1 MDEFLPP
8 RGDGDGVVA
17 AADNGLDPGAVADA
31 VDFARTHETPPAT
44 TAYDHSTEDPWP
56 GDPPEHAGALGP
68 FPDRR
73 GGANGLVLRNGNL
86 VAEWGDTTRVDH
98 CFSVA
103 KSFLSLLAGVAVDR
117 GRFAVTDPVA
127 ETVDDG
133 GFEGHNAAV
142 TWEHLLHG
150 TSEWA
155 GTLFGKPDTV
165 DRNRPVGRE
174 SEAVGERG
182 VRELREPGTYW
193 EYNDVR
199 INRLAL
205 SLLRAF
211 ATPLP
216 RVLAHEVLDPIG
228 ASRTWQW
235 HGYHNS
241 RVEVAGESMR
251 SVSGGGHWG
260 GGLWAS
266 TRDLARVGQLLLDGG
281 RWDGTQV
288 LPASWVE
295 RATTP
300 GPVEPGYGYLFWL
313 NTDEERFPG
322 TPESAFAALGYG
334 TNQVWVDPEHDLVV
348 VLRWLDPETPDGEVY
363 RRLVEAVA

>member
-1 MDEFLPP
+1 MDAFLPP
-8 RGDGDGVVA
+8 RSHGDGVVA
-17 AADNGLDPGAVADA
+17 AADHGLNPAAVADA
-31 VDFARTHETPPAT
+31 IAYARTRETPPAT
-44 TAYDHSTEDPWP
+44 TAYDHSTEDPWE

-73 GGANGLVLRNGNL
+73 GGQNGLILREGHL
-86 VAEWGDTTRVDH
+86 VAEWGDTTRIDH

-117 GRFAVTDPVA
+117 GLFAVTDPVC

-155 GTLFGKPDTV
+155 GTLFGKPDTA

-174 SEAVGERG
+174 AATVGERG
-182 VRELREPGTYW
+182 DRELREPGTYW

-199 INRLAL
+199 INRLSL

-211 ATPLP
+211 ENPLP
-216 RVLAHEVLDPIG
+216 RVLTHEVFDPIN
-228 ASRTWQW
+228 ASRRWQW

-241 RVEVAGESMR
+241 RVSVAGESIR

-266 TRDLARVGQLLLDGG
+266 TRDLARVGQLLLDEG
-281 RWDGTQV
+281 RWDGEQV
-288 LPASWVE
+288 LPASWIK

-300 GPVEPGYGYLFWL
+300 GPLKPGYGYLFWL
-313 NTDEERFPG
+313 NTGGSRFPG
-322 TPESAFAALGYG
+322 TPESSFAALGYG
-334 TNQVWVDPEHDLVV
+334 TNQVWVDPQHDLVV
-348 VLRWLDPETPDGEVY
+348 VLRWLDPEVPDGEVY
-363 RRLVEAVA
+363 RRLIDAIA

>member
-1 MDEFLPP
+1 MDHFLPP
-8 RGDGDGVVA
+8 RSDADGVVA
-17 AADNGLDPGAVADA
+17 AATHGFDSEMVADA
-31 VDFARTHETPPAT
+31 VAFARTNETPPAT
-44 TAYDHSTEDPWP
+44 TAYDHSTEDPWD

-73 GGANGLVLRNGNL
+73 GGANGIVLCDGQL

-117 GRFAVTDPVA
+117 GLFTVTNPVRQ
-127 ETVDDG
+127 TVDDG
-133 GFEGHNAAV
+133 GFDGRNAAV

-150 TSEWA
+150 SSEWQ

-165 DRNRPVGRE
+165 DRNRPVGRDAD
-174 SEAVGERG
+174 AVGDRG
-182 VRELREPGTYW
+182 VRELHEPGSYW

-205 SLLRAF
+205 ALLRAF

-216 RVLAHEVLDPIG
+216 RVLAHEIFDPIG
-228 ASRTWQW
+228 ASQTWQW

-260 GGLWAS
+260 GGLWVS
-266 TRDLARVGQLLLDGG
+266 TRDLARFGQLLLDGG
-281 RWDGTQV
+281 RWGGEPV
-288 LPASWVE
+288 LAPSWVE
-295 RATTP
+295 RATAP
-300 GPVEPGYGYLFWL
+300 GPLEPGYGYLFWL
-313 NTDEERFPG
+313 NTGGDRFPG
-322 TPESAFAALGYG
+322 TPESSFAALGYG
-334 TNQVWVDPEHDLVV
+334 TNEVWVDPEHDLVV
-348 VLRWLDPETPDGEVY
+348 VLRWLDPEVLDGAIY
-363 RRLVEAVA
+363 RRLVDAIQ